1 MIERQKRAA
10 VAVIA
15 FLLLSAPAALRAQS
29 GKARRSNEH
38 WVTTWATAQQLAPTR
53 LPFGRGELVQPPP
66 AARVPATLKDQTVR
80 MIARTSLGG
89 RRVRVS
95 LANALEKPT
104 LKVGAAHIALRADG
118 AAIVP
123 ASDRALTFGGRTS
136 TVVPPGTMVVSDPV
150 DLTVPALA
158 DLAVSRVSARGR
170 RGCRRSI
177 PTACTRPTSRA
188 ATRPAAR
195 C

>member
-10 VAVIA
+10 VLALV
-15 FLLLSAPAALRAQS
+15 LLNAPAALRAQTGTS
-29 GKARRSNEH
+29 PRSNEH

-80 MIARTSLGG
+80 MIAHASLGG

-95 LANALEKPT
+95 LTNSLEKPT
-104 LKVGAAHIALRADG
+104 LRVGAAHIALRATG

-123 ASDRALTFGGRTS
+123 ASDRALTFGGRPS

-158 DLAVSRVSARGR
+158 NLAR
-170 RGCRRSI
+170 RCICRRRPGCRRSI

-188 ATRPAAR
+188 ATRPPAR
-195 C
+195 R